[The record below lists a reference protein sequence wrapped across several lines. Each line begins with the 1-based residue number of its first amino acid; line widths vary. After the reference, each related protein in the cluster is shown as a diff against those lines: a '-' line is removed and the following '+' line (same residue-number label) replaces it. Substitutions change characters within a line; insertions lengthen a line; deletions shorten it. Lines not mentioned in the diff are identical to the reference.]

1 MVGPCQPR
9 PSPPTDGTPPAG
21 RGGPRAERSRSA
33 RRPWRQGHGRTTAK
47 QELALAAALAILAG
61 RWRYHPE
68 KEHVA
73 LACKAY
79 GAGMKQVRDYLKHLQ
94 LLHGPAAAAGGA
106 WRPYEDC
113 LQQLDRFMAWR
124 ASQGHPERGEPFHQ
138 LPNAPLRHAHSSRDA
153 LRSVSRRCP
162 GQLVLVRRH
171 CQRGR
176 RWENCALRAPHACGV
191 AGCARPRSADRQR
204 HAVCRRGRAAGMRP
218 GEICRVV
225 SALARVHEQARL
237 VGWCGASAVCC
248 ARCLWL
254 EVDHRP
260 PKLGRR

>member
-1 MVGPCQPR
+1 MWQCGLLLHFCCRIVARALTLSDDHRLVFSLKVPRRGSRPEPRHAARSVAALGVTAAQTWPSSSAASGLVGAGSHWWGRASPDQAR
-9 PSPPTDGTPPAG
+9 PQMERLPPDEVALVRSAAEALAA
-21 RGGPRAERSRSA
+21 RGGK
-33 RRPWRQGHGRTTAK
+33 GRTTAK

-79 GAGMKQVRDYLKHLQ
+79 GAGKNQVNDYRKHLQ
-94 LLHGPAAAAGGA
+94 L
-106 WRPYEDC
+106 
-113 LQQLDRFMAWR
+113 DRLMAWR

-176 RWENCALRAPHACGV
+176 RWANCALRAPHACG
-191 AGCARPRSADRQR
+191 
-204 HAVCRRGRAAGMRP
+204 H
-218 GEICRVV
+218 
-225 SALARVHEQARL
+225 
-237 VGWCGASAVCC
+237 VGG
-248 ARCLWL
+248 
-254 EVDHRP
+254 
-260 PKLGRR
+260 G